1 MAYTKPSS
9 QDYDNYLHKVHGL
22 KCDSSESSNCFH
34 TINDLKSSSLTHQII
49 FMTAE
54 TKNFGEADN
63 KVRVVGIFNHF
74 FVIENRLHPKSDNN
88 NNIEVP
94 LS

>member
-1 MAYTKPSS
+1 
-9 QDYDNYLHKVHGL
+9 
-22 KCDSSESSNCFH
+22 
-34 TINDLKSSSLTHQII
+34 
-49 FMTAE
+49 MTAE

-63 KVRVVGIFNHF
+63 KIRVVGIFNHF